1 VGVTSDDTP
10 GYARLRRRRNL
21 VLGIAIVALLAAAGG
36 LLLST
41 TIKSPAQVAAETR
54 PPGLTRLTAPVERR
68 VISVSVLA
76 QGVVGA
82 PPEVSQPSAGAGGG
96 GQGDAQPIVTR
107 IFRHPGSTLR
117 PGAVVLEVAGQPVFV
132 FQGSEPAYRSLMPG
146 ESGKDVAELQAA
158 LGSLG
163 YSLGADTS
171 GVFGAGTS
179 GAVAAYYQAIGYTAP
194 PAPPTAGAKRNPGV
208 MIPLSNV
215 MFIPRFPARVVKLGA
230 PVGQV
235 ASGSLLTVSMGTP
248 SIHGQLNPGN
258 ATLVR
263 PGMPV
268 TITNPVTQQA
278 IGGSVKSVGSTPS
291 STGSIIGGLYVPM
304 RITPDQPL
312 PESMVGQNV
321 NLAISAAGSNGPVLA
336 VPEAAVF
343 AHADGRIYVAKVTGP
358 NSQVDVPVRI
368 GITGDGLVQ
377 VTPTGGATLRAGDLV
392 VTGQNYITTL
402 PGGAPG
408 GAPGAGGPG

>member
-1 VGVTSDDTP
+1 VDVRPDDTP
-10 GYARLRRRRNL
+10 GYARLRRRRNV
-21 VLGIAIVALLAAAGG
+21 VLGIAIVAVLAAAGG

-41 TIKSPAQVAAETR
+41 TIKSPAQVAAQTR
-54 PPGLTRLTAPVERR
+54 PPGLTRLTAPVQRR

-76 QGVVGA
+76 QGVVAA
-82 PPEVSQPSAGAGGG
+82 PPEVSQASAGAGGG
-96 GQGDAQPIVTR
+96 AQGAAQPIVTR
-107 IFRHPGSTLR
+107 IFRHPGSPLQ

-132 FQGSEPAYRSLMPG
+132 FRGSEPAYRPLMPG
-146 ESGKDVAELQAA
+146 ESGQDVAELQAA

-179 GAVAAYYQAIGYTAP
+179 SAVAAYYQAIGYTAP
-194 PAPPTAGAKRNPGV
+194 PAPPAAGAKRSAGV
-208 MIPLSNV
+208 MVPLSSI

-263 PGMPV
+263 PGMRV

-278 IGGSVKSVGSTPS
+278 IGGSVTAVGSTPT
-291 STGSIIGGLYVPM
+291 STGSIIGGLYLPV
-304 RITPDQPL
+304 RIKPDQPL

-321 NLAISAAGSNGPVLA
+321 NLAISAAGSDGPVLA

-343 AHADGRIYVAKVTGP
+343 AHADGRIYVAKVTSP
-358 NSQVDVPVRI
+358 NSQVDVPVRV

-377 VTPTGGATLRAGDLV
+377 VTPAGRVTLRAGDLV
-392 VTGQNYITTL
+392 VTGQNYVATV

-408 GAPGAGGPG
+408 GG

>member
-1 VGVTSDDTP
+1 VDVRPDDTP

-21 VLGIAIVALLAAAGG
+21 VIGIAIVAVLAAAGG

-41 TIKSPAQVAAETR
+41 TIKSPAQVASETR
-54 PPGLTRLTAPVERR
+54 PPGPTRLTAPVQRR

-76 QGVVGA
+76 QGVVAA

-96 GQGDAQPIVTR
+96 AQGDAQPIVTR
-107 IFRHPGSTLR
+107 IFRHPGSTLQ

-132 FQGSEPAYRSLMPG
+132 FKGSEPAYRSLMPG
-146 ESGKDVAELQAA
+146 ESGKDVAQLQAA

-163 YSLGADTS
+163 YGLGADTS
-171 GVFGAGTS
+171 GVYGAGTS
-179 GAVAAYYQAIGYTAP
+179 AAVAAYYQAIGYTAP
-194 PAPPTAGAKRNPGV
+194 PAPGAKKSPGV
-208 MIPLSNV
+208 MVPLSDI

-235 ASGSLLTVSMGTP
+235 ATGSLLTVSMGTP

-263 PGMPV
+263 PGMRV
-268 TITNPVTQQA
+268 AVTNPVTQQT
-278 IGGSVKSVGSTPS
+278 IGGTVLAVGSTPS

-304 RITPDQPL
+304 RIRPDQPL

-321 NLAISAAGSNGPVLA
+321 NLAISAAGSDGPVLA

-358 NSQVDVPVRI
+358 NSQVDVPVRV

-377 VTPTGGATLRAGDLV
+377 VTPTGSVTLRAGDLV
-392 VTGQNYITTL
+392 VTGQNYVATV
-402 PGGAPG
+402 PG
-408 GAPGAGGPG
+408 GGPGGG

>member
-1 VGVTSDDTP
+1 MEVRPDDTP

-21 VLGIAIVALLAAAGG
+21 VLGIAIVAVLAAAGG

-41 TIKSPAQVAAETR
+41 TIKSPAQVAAESR
-54 PPGLTRLTAPVERR
+54 PPGLTRLTAPVQRR

-76 QGVVGA
+76 QGVVAA
-82 PPEVSQPSAGAGGG
+82 PPEVSHPSAGAAGGA
-96 GQGDAQPIVTR
+96 QGDTQPIVTR
-107 IFRHPGSTLR
+107 IFRHPGSALQ
-117 PGAVVLEVAGQPVFV
+117 PGTVVLEVAGQPVFV
-132 FQGSEPAYRSLMPG
+132 FRGSEPAYRSLMPG
-146 ESGKDVAELQAA
+146 ESGQDVAELQAA

-179 GAVAAYYQAIGYTAP
+179 SAVAAYYQAIGYTAP
-194 PAPPTAGAKRNPGV
+194 PAPAAAGAKRSAGMMV
-208 MIPLSNV
+208 PLSSI

-248 SIHGQLNPGN
+248 SIYGQLNPGN

-263 PGMPV
+263 PGMRV

-278 IGGSVKSVGSTPS
+278 AGGSVTAVGSTPT
-291 STGSIIGGLYVPM
+291 STGSIIGGLYLPM
-304 RITPDQPL
+304 RIRPDQPL
-312 PESMVGQNV
+312 PESAVGQNV
-321 NLAISAAGSNGPVLA
+321 NLAIGAAGSNGPVLA

-358 NSQVDVPVRI
+358 NSQVDVPVRV

-377 VTPTGGATLRAGDLV
+377 VPPTGSVTLRAGDLV
-392 VTGQNYITTL
+392 VTGQNYVAPV
-402 PGGAPG
+402 PGGALG
-408 GAPGAGGPG
+408 GG